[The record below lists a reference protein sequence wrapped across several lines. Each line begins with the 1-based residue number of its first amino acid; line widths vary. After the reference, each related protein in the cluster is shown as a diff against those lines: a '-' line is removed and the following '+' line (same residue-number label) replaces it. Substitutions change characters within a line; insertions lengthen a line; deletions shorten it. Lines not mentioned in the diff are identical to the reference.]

1 MLFSQLAVFLKELE
15 VTNSRLVMTEKLS
28 QLFSEATSE
37 EIDKAIYL
45 LQGSVVP
52 QYEKLD
58 FGLAERL
65 VFKAMVSSFSLDSKI
80 AKEQFKK
87 SGDLGLTAQHF
98 RKGSN
103 SLFAPSESLN
113 LLTVF
118 EKLTVLAQQTG
129 TGSQETKLSI
139 LADLLQQLDPLSC
152 RYLVRIVLS
161 RLRLGFSEMTILDA
175 LSWYLKGDK
184 SLRAEIERAYNVR
197 PDLGLI
203 AKLIK
208 AKGLESLKSIQPEPG
223 IPILM
228 ARAER
233 VSNPEQIIKKIGQSA
248 IEPKYDGFRL
258 QLHKLSNGEV
268 RIFSRNLENVVAMFP
283 DLVKAVKTEIK
294 AKSCIFEAEAV
305 GYDPLSKQI
314 LPFQEIVQR
323 KRKYQIEEKAKEIPL
338 RLFAFDL
345 LFLNNN
351 SLLNHNYQDRRQ
363 QLSLIL
369 ANKPKATI
377 ELAQETIANTE
388 NEINALFHKAVKQG
402 LEGIMA
408 KKLTGIYQAGA
419 RDWNWIKYKHS
430 YASKLIDTIDCLV
443 MGFDYGKG
451 KRTGFGIGAFLVG
464 VLDEQKDQF
473 VTVAKIG
480 TGLTDEEWRYLKTQ
494 SQSLIT
500 NRQPKNFQVAKNNS
514 CDVWLEPALVVEIRS
529 DELTQSPAHSA
540 GLALRFPRLEHFRP
554 DKKPNQV
561 TTLVELKKIY
571 HLQHKSSIS
580 S

>member
-184 SLRAEIERAYNVR
+184 SLRVEIERAYNVR

-208 AKGLESLKSIQPEPG
+208 AKGLASLKQIKPEPG
-223 IPILM
+223 VPILM

-233 VSNPEQIIKKIGQSA
+233 VSNPEQIIKKIGACA

-258 QLHKLSNGEV
+258 QLHKLKNGEV
-268 RIFSRNLENVVAMFP
+268 KIFSRNLDDVVAMFP
-283 DLVKAVKTEIK
+283 DLVNAVKTEIK
-294 AKSCIFEAEAV
+294 ANSCIFEAEAV
-305 GYDPLSKQI
+305 GYDPTSKKI

-323 KRKYQIEEKAKEIPL
+323 KRKYQIAEKAKEIPL
-338 RLFAFDL
+338 KLFAFDL
-345 LFLNNN
+345 LFVNNK
-351 SLLNHNYQDRRQ
+351 SLLANSYQQRRQ
-363 QLSLIL
+363 ALRQIL
-369 ANKPKATI
+369 AGQSDQTI
-377 ELAQETIANTE
+377 ELTKETIAKTKTE
-388 NEINALFHKAVKQG
+388 IDNLFQKAVKEG

-419 RDWNWIKYKHS
+419 RDWNWIKFKHS
-430 YASKLIDTIDCLV
+430 YAAKLIDTIDCLV

-464 VLDEQKDQF
+464 VLNDQKEEF

-480 TGLTDEEWRYLKTQ
+480 TGLTDEEWRYLKDQ
-494 SQSLIT
+494 SQKWIIK
-500 NRQPKNFQVAKNNS
+500 QPPKQYKIAKNNV
-514 CDVWLEPALVVEIRS
+514 CDVYLEPALVVEIRS
-529 DELTQSPAHSA
+529 DELTQSPAHTA
-540 GLALRFPRLEHFRP
+540 GLALRFPRLEHFRM
-554 DKKPNQV
+554 DKQPNQI
-561 TTLVELKKIY
+561 TTLKELKKIY
-571 HLQHKSSIS
+571 ELQYKSLLS
-580 S
+580 

>member
-1 MLFSQLAVFLKELE
+1 MLFSQFSVFLKELE
-15 VTNSRLVMTEKLS
+15 ATNSRLEMTRKLS
-28 QLFSEATSE
+28 QLFIETTAE
-37 EIDKAIYL
+37 EIEKAIYL

-80 AKEQFKK
+80 AKEQFKQ

-103 SLFAPSESLN
+103 SLFAPNESLN

-118 EKLTVLAQQTG
+118 EKLTILAKQTG

-152 RYLVRIVLS
+152 RYLVRMVLS

-208 AKGLESLKSIQPEPG
+208 AKGLDSLKSIQPEPG

-233 VSNPEQIIKKIGQSA
+233 VNNPEQIIKKIGSCA

-258 QLHKLSNGEV
+258 QLHKLASGEV
-268 RIFSRNLENVVAMFP
+268 RIFSRNLEDVVAMFP

-305 GYDPLSKQI
+305 GYDPSSKQI

-323 KRKYQIEEKAKEIPL
+323 KRKYQVEEKAKEIPL

-345 LFLNNN
+345 LFLNNQ
-351 SLLNHNYQDRRQ
+351 SLLTQSYQNRRG
-363 QLSLIL
+363 QLNLVL
-369 ANKPKATI
+369 ATGPGVTI
-377 ELAQETIANTE
+377 ELAQETLANTAE
-388 NEINALFHKAVKQG
+388 EINNLFHRAVKQG

-419 RDWNWIKYKHS
+419 RDWNWIKFKHS
-430 YASKLIDTIDCLV
+430 YASKLVDTIDCLV

-451 KRTGFGIGAFLVG
+451 KRTSFGVGAFLVG
-464 VLDEQKDQF
+464 VLNEEKDQF

-480 TGLTDEEWRYLKTQ
+480 TGLTDEEWHHLKDQ
-494 SQSLIT
+494 SQALIT
-500 NRQPKNFQVAKNNS
+500 NQQPKNFQVAKSNS
-514 CDVWLEPALVVEIRS
+514 CDVWLKPALVVEIRS

-554 DKKPNQV
+554 DKKPSQV
-561 TTLVELKKIY
+561 TTLAELKKIY
-571 HLQHKSSIS
+571 HLQHKSSLS